1 MWRKPIESKKLVEQ
15 EQFEILWGDATAA
28 GPLTDAG

>member
-1 MWRKPIESKKLVEQ
+1 MFKSKKLVEQ